1 MARLSLMCQL
11 SHCSAYGA
19 VAVLALAAAGCGG
32 GGLSTSSTT
41 PTNQSALG
49 IWSGTDSESGLAL
62 QAFVNSAGQADFIR
76 ADGVQYIGTVQVSG
90 DTLTLTVDGYTNVGN
105 PFTGGVTYGIG
116 TVNGTVT
123 TATSISA
130 TLTFTPTGGTQVSST
145 WTLTYLPLSTTA
157 SSVATVAGTYTSG
170 TAFVGG
176 DDPLSGASVTI
187 SSTGVISGQDSS
199 SGCAINGNVTDGD
212 STTDVYEVAYTLS
225 GCTDATYTDLD
236 GLQFTG
242 LAVFNVNDT
251 PNQLVI
257 GVTAQAAT
265 GGPYY
270 GLVTALTAT

>member
-1 MARLSLMCQL
+1 MRRLSL
-11 SHCSAYGA
+11 CSAYAA
-19 VAVLALAAAGCGG
+19 VVVLALIAAGCGG
-32 GGLSTSSTT
+32 GGLDSSSSTA
-41 PTNQSALG
+41 TNQSALG
-49 IWSGTDSESGLAL
+49 IWTGTDSQSGLAL

-123 TATSISA
+123 TGTSISA
-130 TLTFTPTGGTQVSST
+130 TLTFTPTGATQVSST
-145 WTLTYLPLSTTA
+145 WTLTYSTLSTVA
-157 SSVATVAGTYTSG
+157 SSLGTVAGTYTSG

-187 SSTGVISGQDSS
+187 SSTGAISGQDSS
-199 SGCAINGNVTDGD
+199 SGCSLNGTVTDGD
-212 STTDVYEVAYTLS
+212 STTNVYEVAYTLS
-225 GCTDATYTDLD
+225 GCTDATYTDLN

-242 LAVFNVNDT
+242 LAVLNNAT
-251 PNQLVI
+251 PPNQFVI
-257 GVTAQAAT
+257 GVTAQAAS
-265 GGPYY
+265 GGPYF